1 MCDIIKTP
9 SLCSFRLKA
18 KSFRIYGI
26 YHQSISVMWNSGI
39 HFVEI
44 FMIWY
49 QYHRHQSVQFGQDFN
64 FLTKFDTDAPVY
76 SDSLHLHKFLFLQT
90 RYLYF
95 QVGYCCIRIKS
106 ISIPYLPPQLR
117 VGVIEKDLH
126 KNSFEQKTVFS
137 DWHNQSSLS
146 LI

>member
-1 MCDIIKTP
+1 MQFQIKSQKFSHLRNLSSVHICDVKFGN
-9 SLCSFRLKA
+9 SFCWN
-18 KSFRIYGI
+18 IYDMI
-26 YHQSISVMWNSGI
+26 SISTASI
-39 HFVEI
+39 SI
-44 FMIWY
+44 IWA
-49 QYHRHQSVQFGQDFN
+49 RDLN
-64 FLTKFDTDAPVY
+64 FLTKVDTWR
-76 SDSLHLHKFLFLQT
+76 SSCIQIHFIHLHKFLFLQT
-90 RYLYF
+90 CYLYF

-117 VGVIEKDLH
+117 VRVIEKDLH

>member
-1 MCDIIKTP
+1 MQFQIKSQKFSHLRNLSSVHICDVKFGN
-9 SLCSFRLKA
+9 SFCWN
-18 KSFRIYGI
+18 IYDMI
-26 YHQSISVMWNSGI
+26 SISTASI
-39 HFVEI
+39 SI
-44 FMIWY
+44 IWA
-49 QYHRHQSVQFGQDFN
+49 RDFN
-64 FLTKFDTDAPVY
+64 FLTKVDTWR
-76 SDSLHLHKFLFLQT
+76 SSCIQIHFIHLHKFLFLQT
-90 RYLYF
+90 CYLYF

-106 ISIPYLPPQLR
+106 IFIPYLPPQLR

>member
-1 MCDIIKTP
+1 MQFQIKSQKFSHLRNLSSVHICDVKFGN
-9 SLCSFRLKA
+9 SFCWN
-18 KSFRIYGI
+18 IYDMI
-26 YHQSISVMWNSGI
+26 SISPASISRYNLGKRLQFSHESRYLTWRSSCIQI
-39 HFVEI
+39 HFI
-44 FMIWY
+44 
-49 QYHRHQSVQFGQDFN
+49 
-64 FLTKFDTDAPVY
+64 
-76 SDSLHLHKFLFLQT
+76 HLHKFLFLQT
-90 RYLYF
+90 CYLYF

-106 ISIPYLPPQLR
+106 IFIPYLPPQLR